1 MGARVRL
8 PIGVDDW
15 DTQRRDLRSLA
26 SAIGWIG
33 NDKEPSPLPEKTQ
46 ARCWLRSRQIAP
58 KGKAVHD
65 EPARKAARAAAV
77 GSVKLRYM
85 QTRLSERGW
94 KSLKLL
100 SIELGKPLQGLV
112 IEALNDMLRKHG
124 RVPDVSGP
132 EPDKE

>member
-1 MGARVRL
+1 MTKNPRHPRKKLRPGA
-8 PIGVDDW
+8 G
-15 DTQRRDLRSLA
+15 S
-26 SAIGWIG
+26 
-33 NDKEPSPLPEKTQ
+33 
-46 ARCWLRSRQIAP
+46 RSRQIAP
-58 KGKAVHD
+58 RGKAIHD
-65 EPARKAARAAAV
+65 EPARKAATAAAAS
-77 GSVKLRYM
+77 GVKLRYM

-124 RVPDVSGP
+124 RAPDVTGP

>member
-1 MGARVRL
+1 MTKNPRHSRKKLRPGA
-8 PIGVDDW
+8 G
-15 DTQRRDLRSLA
+15 S
-26 SAIGWIG
+26 
-33 NDKEPSPLPEKTQ
+33 
-46 ARCWLRSRQIAP
+46 RSRQIAP
-58 KGKAVHD
+58 RGKAVHD
-65 EPARKAARAAAV
+65 EPARKAARAAA
-77 GSVKLRYM
+77 GSGVKLRYM

-124 RVPDVSGP
+124 RSPDVSGP

>member
-1 MGARVRL
+1 MTKNPRHPRKKLRPGA
-8 PIGVDDW
+8 G
-15 DTQRRDLRSLA
+15 S
-26 SAIGWIG
+26 
-33 NDKEPSPLPEKTQ
+33 
-46 ARCWLRSRQIAP
+46 RSRVAP
-58 KGKAVHD
+58 KVKAVHD
-65 EPARKAARAAAV
+65 KPARKAAMAAAS
-77 GSVKLRYM
+77 GVKLRYM

-124 RVPDVSGP
+124 RAPDVTGP